1 MKKIICLFAFVAAL
15 ASCRKRDVEV
25 SQPVNT
31 TPSAQVSNGEVKFGF
46 EIVNTNSAGANPRLE
61 AADLKQ
67 IMVTIEDDKGVV
79 VANKVTI
86 DLILFNGS
94 YISKPLV
101 LGNGNYVLKEFLVL
115 DAQSAVQYATPTAGS
130 ALAYLVQ
137 TALPQSFTVAKDKL
151 TNMIPQVVNV
161 ANKKA
166 GDFGYLSFNFT
177 VVETL
182 DFNIAVFAFNT
193 ATASFDLIASEVTVK
208 NGTTQMFKGT
218 VPATIDA
225 ISILD
230 EKAGTY
236 TLEVAQTGY
245 KTYTNTYTYDALK
258 AALKDPIN
266 IVLEE
271 DATPVAATV
280 TDIDGNV
287 YPAVTIGTQVWM
299 GENLRVEK
307 YNDGTTIPLVTDKA
321 TWAANYTNK
330 TKLPMM
336 AWYDNDKAT
345 HTANKNG
352 ALYNWYAVDTKKLCP
367 TGWHVPTD
375 AEWKTLTDYLGGVT
389 GAGLKLKSTSAWN
402 SSGNGTNEVNF
413 TALPGGYIYSNDGAS
428 RNLGD
433 FGSWWSSSADDI
445 SFAWVR
451 TMDSNSGNV
460 NRYYFTNQESGLS
473 VRCLR
478 D

>member
-1 MKKIICLFAFVAAL
+1 MKKLICLFAFVAAL
-15 ASCRKRDVEV
+15 ASCRKREVDV
-25 SQPVNT
+25 SQPTNST
-31 TPSAQVSNGEVKFGF
+31 PSPSAQVNNGEVKFSF
-46 EIVNTNSAGANPRLE
+46 EIVNTNTAGANPRLE
-61 AADLKQ
+61 AVDLKQ

-193 ATASFDLIASEVTVK
+193 TTASFDLIASEVTVK

-218 VPATIDA
+218 VPANIEA

-258 AALKDPIN
+258 VALKDPIN
-266 IVLEE
+266 VVLEE
-271 DATPVAATV
+271 AAVTV
-280 TDIDGNV
+280 TDIDGNT
-287 YPAVTIGTQVWM
+287 YPIVTIGTQVWM

-307 YNDGTTIPLVTDKA
+307 YNDGTAIPLVTDNA
-321 TWAANYTNK
+321 VWAGNYANK
-330 TKLPMM
+330 TQLPMM
-336 AWYDNDKAT
+336 AWYNNDKAT

-352 ALYNWYAVDTKKLCP
+352 ALYNHYVVDTKKLCP

-375 AEWKTLTDYLGGVT
+375 AEWTTLTDYLGGEA
-389 GAGLKLKSTSAWN
+389 GAGVKLQSTYGWQN
-402 SSGNGTNEVNF
+402 GNGTNEVNF
-413 TALPGGYIYSNDGAS
+413 TALPGGYFNNNGGFEFIGNYGRFWSAS
-428 RNLGD
+428 
-433 FGSWWSSSADDI
+433 GSGGV
-445 SFAWVR
+445 AWVR
-451 TMDSNSGNV
+451 ALYGFMGDVQRGYNV
-460 NRYYFTNQESGLS
+460 QEIGMS
-473 VRCLR
+473 VRCLK

>member
-25 SQPVNT
+25 SQPVNST
-31 TPSAQVSNGEVKFGF
+31 LSPSAQVSKGEVKFGF
-46 EIVNTNSAGANPRLE
+46 EIVNTNSGANPRLE

-115 DAQSAVQYATPTAGS
+115 DAQSTVQYATPTAGS

-193 ATASFDLIASEVTVK
+193 TTASFDLIASEVTVK

-218 VPATIDA
+218 VPAAIEA

-230 EKAGTY
+230 EKVGTY

-245 KTYTNTYTYDALK
+245 KTFTNTYTYDALK

-266 IVLEE
+266 VVLEE
-271 DATPVAATV
+271 APLTV
-280 TDIDGNV
+280 G
-287 YPAVTIGTQVWM
+287 VTFQGGVIAYIF
-299 GENLRVEK
+299 EN
-307 YNDGTTIPLVTDKA
+307 TDKGYIEGEVHGII
-321 TWAANYTNK
+321 AAPNDQSNFQLWGSVLMLKSNTGALDVSIGAGKVNTNKIMIYESANNFVFAARLCDDLVLSGYSDWFLPSLNELEKLYINRELIGGFETVNYT
-330 TKLPMM
+330 
-336 AWYDNDKAT
+336 DKSV
-345 HTANKNG
+345 
-352 ALYNWYAVDTKKLCP
+352 YWS
-367 TGWHVPTD
+367 
-375 AEWKTLTDYLGGVT
+375 
-389 GAGLKLKSTSAWN
+389 ST
-402 SSGNGTNEVNF
+402 EVNF
-413 TALPGGYIYSNDGAS
+413 WDAFSMNFGNG
-428 RNLGD
+428 NLGIHHKND
-433 FGSWWSSSADDI
+433 FH
-445 SFAWVR
+445 F
-451 TMDSNSGNV
+451 
-460 NRYYFTNQESGLS
+460 S
-473 VRCLR
+473 VRAIR
-478 D
+478 YF